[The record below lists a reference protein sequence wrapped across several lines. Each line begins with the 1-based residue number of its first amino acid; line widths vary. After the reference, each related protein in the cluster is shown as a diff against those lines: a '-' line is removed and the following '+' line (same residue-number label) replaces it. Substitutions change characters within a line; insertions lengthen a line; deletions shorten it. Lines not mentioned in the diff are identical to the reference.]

1 MKPTLIFKV
10 DNKNVKKPTNL
21 KNGVFLIYT
30 PKKVTI
36 KPMQFVRNDTEVTV
50 TLPKEHRGY
59 FISKFRH
66 DEIGTITSHHERI
79 WIGILN
85 MSLSDNIVIHKNKL
99 FGFFVVEPDTNIN
112 IKYETTAAKN
122 EDKNNN
128 NSKKISKKKNSIRWF
143 LESV

>member
-59 FISKFRH
+59 FTSKFRH
-66 DEIGTITSHHERI
+66 DEIGAITSHHERI

-99 FGFFVVEPDTNIN
+99 FGFFVAEPDTNIN

>member
-59 FISKFRH
+59 FTSKFRH

-122 EDKNNN
+122 EDKNNS